1 VSIVPMTDM
10 QAIEQITMTGDLSR
24 LTAEQRVAYV
34 KYVCDS
40 LGLNAA
46 TRPFEFQMFQGKLVM
61 YAKKDC
67 TEQLRK
73 IHGVSIRVLERK
85 TDTDNGVFTVSVRG
99 IDKTGRRDESTGA
112 VGIAGLRGM
121 ELANAMMKAETK
133 AKRRLTLSI
142 CGLGFLD
149 ESDIADGGAASAPV
163 RVSTTDQLR
172 RLNALAQGTVT
183 APSTE
188 AVAAPA
194 AAPVEESEPRPAT
207 AALGWEQQL
216 GQPATDGG
224 PAEPTLEDLAEQVAA
239 LARQAGGKRT
249 AMQALAKAKKDGKDE
264 AGTRRV
270 LEEWHEA
277 LSNTIN
283 KESMQ

>member
-1 VSIVPMTDM
+1 MTDM

-73 IHGVSIRVLERK
+73 IHGVSLKIVDRR
-85 TDTDNGVFTVSVRG
+85 TDSENGVYTVSVRG
-99 IDKTGRRDESTGA
+99 IDKTGKRDESTGS

-149 ESDIADGGAASAPV
+149 ESEVADASVAHSV
-163 RVSTTDQLR
+163 RIQTNETLR
-172 RLNALAQGTVT
+172 RLNALASS
-183 APSTE
+183 ST
-188 AVAAPA
+188 PA
-194 AAPVEESEPRPAT
+194 AATSEVAVVAPVAAAASGPDPASP
-207 AALGWEQQL
+207 AATPGWEQQL
-216 GQPATDGG
+216 GAVATDGG
-224 PAEPTLEDLAEQVAA
+224 GPEPTLEELAEQVAA
-239 LARQAGGKRT
+239 LSKGKRT
-249 AMQALAKAKKDGKDE
+249 AMQALTKAKKEGKDE
-264 AGTRRV
+264 AGTRRK

-277 LSNTIN
+277 MSNTIN
-283 KESMQ
+283 KESMR

>member
-1 VSIVPMTDM
+1 MSIVPMTDM

-207 AALGWEQQL
+207 AAPGWEQQL

>member
-1 VSIVPMTDM
+1 MSIVPMTDM

-24 LTAEQRVAYV
+24 LTPEQRVAYV

-73 IHGVSIRVLERK
+73 IHGVSLKIVDRQ
-85 TDTDNGVFTVSVRG
+85 TDSENGVYTVSVRG
-99 IDKTGRRDESTGA
+99 IDKTGKRDESTGS

-149 ESDIADGGAASAPV
+149 ESEVADASVGHAV
-163 RVSTTDQLR
+163 RIQPNETLR
-172 RLNALAQGTVT
+172 RLNALASSSTPAAVT
-183 APSTE
+183 SEAA
-188 AVAAPA
+188 AVAPVA
-194 AAPVEESEPRPAT
+194 AAASGPNPASPT
-207 AALGWEQQL
+207 ATPGWEQQL
-216 GQPATDGG
+216 GAAATDGG
-224 PAEPTLEDLAEQVAA
+224 GEATLEELAEQVAA

-249 AMQALAKAKKDGKDE
+249 AMQALAKAKKEGKDE

-283 KESMQ
+283 KESMR

>member
-1 VSIVPMTDM
+1 MSIVPMTDM

>member
-1 VSIVPMTDM
+1 MSIVQVIDQTTIDRIVASVMPRNATEADRLALATMM
-10 QAIEQITMTGDLSR
+10 QS
-24 LTAEQRVAYV
+24 Y
-34 KYVCDS
+34 
-40 LGLNAA
+40 GLN
-46 TRPFEFQMFQGKLVM
+46 P
-61 YAKKDC
+61 
-67 TEQLRK
+67 LRK
-73 IHGVSIRVLERK
+73 EVYPIVYGGRLSIVVGVDGWRRLAHQTGQYVGGEASYGYDADGRVESCTYTVTTK
-85 TDTDNGVFTVSVRG
+85 DGGKFSFTCWL
-99 IDKTGRRDESTGA
+99 DEFRQGTPTWNKSPRHMLQ
-112 VGIAGLRGM
+112 V
-121 ELANAMMKAETK
+121 KAEVHCL
-133 AKRRLTLSI
+133 KRAF
-142 CGLGFLD
+142 GLAGPTEYD
-149 ESDIADGGAASAPV
+149 AEAEVAEPV
-163 RVSTTDQLR
+163 RVHTNEQLR

-207 AALGWEQQL
+207 AAPGWEQQL

-283 KESMQ
+283 KESMK

>member
-1 VSIVPMTDM
+1 MSIVPMTDM

-194 AAPVEESEPRPAT
+194 AAPTEESEPRPAT
-207 AALGWEQQL
+207 AAPGWEQQL

-249 AMQALAKAKKDGKDE
+249 AMQALARAKKDGKDE

-283 KESMQ
+283 KESMK

>member
-1 VSIVPMTDM
+1 MTDM